1 MLMSARAEFDL
12 ATRLRRSGA
21 SLGEVF
27 AFVSG
32 LYFRGKMTYALE
44 FGDPPDPTAPLTG
57 TGSLIITTNAGLRA
71 PDTPLTLRGLR
82 ALASGRIS
90 VDDVTYRRA
99 LTRSAKAV
107 RDEVGPDCEVVLL
120 GSIATPKYV
129 DILLKVFDDRL
140 YFPKDF
146 VGRGDMSRGG
156 LLLRAARAG
165 IELPYVPVRGAVR
178 HGARPPRL
186 EPIRRNL

>member
-1 MLMSARAEFDL
+1 MLMSPRAEFDL
-12 ATRLRRSGA
+12 AVRLRRGEA
-21 SLGEVF
+21 SIGEVF
-27 AFVSG
+27 VFVSG
-32 LYFRGKMTYALE
+32 LYFRGKMSYALK

-57 TGSLIITTNAGLRA
+57 VGSLVITTNAGLRA
-71 PDTPLTLRGLR
+71 PDTPLTLRGLQ
-82 ALASGRIS
+82 ALASGNIS

-107 RDEVGPDCEVVLL
+107 RDEIGLDCEVVLL

-140 YFPKDF
+140 FFPSDF

-156 LLLRAARAG
+156 LMLRAASAG
-165 IELPYVPVRGAVR
+165 FELPYVPVKGAVR

-186 EPIRRNL
+186 ERIKRST